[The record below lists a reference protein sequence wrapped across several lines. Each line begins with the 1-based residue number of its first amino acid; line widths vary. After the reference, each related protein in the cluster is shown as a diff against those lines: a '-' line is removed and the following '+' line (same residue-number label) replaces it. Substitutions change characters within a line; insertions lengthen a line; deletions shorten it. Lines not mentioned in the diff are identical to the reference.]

1 MKFFKHFS
9 NDRINKD
16 INFPT
21 LNNDDHANK

>member
-16 INFPT
+16 IEFPT
-21 LNNDDHANK
+21 FNSDFHANK